1 MYNDTIAAIATPL
14 GEGGIGIVRVSGP
27 QACAILGMVFRH
39 ASRRRP
45 ASLESHRL
53 YYGSFL
59 EPATGRVLDRGLA
72 VLMRAPHSYTGE
84 DVVEFHTHGGI
95 AAVRA
100 VLEAALAA
108 GARPAEPGE
117 MTLRAFLN
125 GKLDLAQAEAVM
137 DVVRARTSEALDL
150 AQRQLGG
157 ALSAAVRSLR
167 GAAIDLLARLE
178 ATIDFS
184 EDDVPPLEPAKVAQ
198 PLQQLAERARRL
210 AETTRLGRV
219 YREGLRVALVGRPN
233 AGKSSLLNRL
243 LGFERA
249 IVTPIPGT
257 TRDTVEDVANF
268 RGVPVMLIDTAGIT
282 ETDDPVERLGVERSR
297 AALATA
303 DIVLYVTDINRALDA
318 ADLALAGA
326 VGAARRDAPSRSLAL
341 VLNKQDLPALLDP
354 QPLINALRPAAV
366 VHTSALTGEGIDAL
380 VDTVR
385 ELALSGA
392 AAPDAGAPVVTNVR
406 HRDALLRAAGH
417 FEAAAYAAVDG
428 MAADFVCIDIRAG
441 IEALGEI
448 TGESV
453 TEDLL
458 ERIFSQFCIGK

>member
-1 MYNDTIAAIATPL
+1 MYDDTIAAIATPL
-14 GEGGIGIVRVSGP
+14 GEGGIGIVRVSGRRA
-27 QACAILGMVFRH
+27 QAILRAVFRPAARR
-39 ASRRRP
+39 ASQI
-45 ASLESHRL
+45 ESHRL
-53 YYGSFL
+53 YYGSFVDQ
-59 EPATGRVLDRGLA
+59 TGRVLDRGLA

-84 DVVEFHTHGGI
+84 DVVECHTHGGV

-100 VLEAALAA
+100 VLEAVLVA
-108 GARPAEPGE
+108 GARLAEPGE

-137 DVVRARTSEALDL
+137 DVVRARTGEALDL

-167 GAAIDLLARLE
+167 GAALDLLARLE

-184 EDDVPPLEPAKVAQ
+184 EDDVPLLEPAEVAQ
-198 PLQQLAERARRL
+198 PLQQLAERARRM
-210 AETTRLGRV
+210 ADTARLGRI
-219 YREGLRVALVGRPN
+219 YREGLRAALVGRPN
-233 AGKSSLLNRL
+233 AGKSSLLNCL

-249 IVTPIPGT
+249 IVTPVPGT
-257 TRDTVEDVANF
+257 TRDTVEDMANF
-268 RGVPVMLIDTAGIT
+268 RGVPVMLVDTAGIT

-297 AALATA
+297 AALAAA
-303 DIVLYVTDINRALDA
+303 DIVLYIADA
-318 ADLALAGA
+318 ARPLEQADLDLART
-326 VGAARRDAPSRSLAL
+326 VAAHRRAAMPRSLVL
-341 VLNKQDLPALLDP
+341 VLNKLDLPALLDP
-354 QPLINALRPAAV
+354 QPLAGALCPAAM
-366 VHTSALTGEGIDAL
+366 VHTSARTGEGIDAL
-380 VDTVR
+380 VDAVR
-385 ELALSGA
+385 ELALGGA

-417 FEAAAYAAVDG
+417 FEAAAGAAEDG
-428 MAADFVCIDIRAG
+428 LAADFVCIDVRAG
-441 IEALGEI
+441 INALGEI

>member
-1 MYNDTIAAIATPL
+1 MYDDTIAAIATPL

-27 QACAILGMVFRH
+27 QARAILSAVFRP
-39 ASRRRP
+39 AARRAAR
-45 ASLESHRL
+45 LESHRL
-53 YYGSFL
+53 YYGSFVDH
-59 EPATGRVLDRGLA
+59 TSRVLDRGLA

-84 DVVEFHTHGGI
+84 DVVEFHTHGGM
-95 AAVRA
+95 AAVCA

-108 GARPAEPGE
+108 GARLAQPGE
-117 MTLRAFLN
+117 LTLRAFLN

-137 DVVRARTSEALDL
+137 DVVRARTGEALDL

-157 ALSAAVRSLR
+157 ALSAVVRSLR
-167 GAAIDLLARLE
+167 SAALDLLARLE

-184 EDDVPPLEPAKVAQ
+184 EDDVPPLEPAAVAQ
-198 PLQQLAERARRL
+198 PLQQLAERARQI
-210 AETTRLGRV
+210 ADTARLGRI
-219 YREGLRVALVGRPN
+219 YRDGLRAALVGRPN

-257 TRDTVEDVANF
+257 TRDTVEDMANF

-297 AALATA
+297 TALAAA
-303 DIVLYVTDINRALDA
+303 DIVLYIIDA
-318 ADLALAGA
+318 ARPLEQADLALAET
-326 VGAARRDAPSRSLAL
+326 VAAHRRTAPPRSLVL
-341 VLNKQDLPALLDP
+341 VLHKQDLPVLLDP
-354 QPLINALRPAAV
+354 QPLASTLCPAAIV
-366 VHTSALTGEGIDAL
+366 RTSARTGAGIEAL
-380 VDTVR
+380 VDAVR
-385 ELALSGA
+385 ELALGGA
-392 AAPDAGAPVVTNVR
+392 AAPAAGAPVVTNVR
-406 HRDALLRAAGH
+406 HREALLRAASH
-417 FEAAAYAAVDG
+417 FEAAASAAADG
-428 MAADFVCIDIRAG
+428 LAADFVCIDVRAG
-441 IEALGEI
+441 IAALGEI